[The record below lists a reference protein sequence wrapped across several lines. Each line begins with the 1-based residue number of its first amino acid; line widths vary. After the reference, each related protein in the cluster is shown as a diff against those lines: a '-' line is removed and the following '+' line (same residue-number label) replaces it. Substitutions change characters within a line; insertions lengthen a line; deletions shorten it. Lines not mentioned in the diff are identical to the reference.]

1 MTNSRLITRSACALG
16 AAILATTA
24 LQSTPAQ
31 ARGKA
36 GGHTSSSAHV
46 TTHKGFRIAKETT
59 GQLHARA
66 IPRGSRP
73 PFDPGHI
80 QFDPGNNSGGG
91 KQVSVDPWT
100 KPNGVSGGGPGLP
113 TAPIPP
119 IPLGGNKTPPI
130 LSGTPT
136 PAPTP
141 LPPGGNKTPPIL
153 SGTPTPAPTPLPP
166 GGNKT
171 PPILSGTP
179 TPAPTPL
186 PPGGNKTPP
195 ILSGT
200 PTPAPIPIPIPSG
213 SSPSPGYGTGTTYTH
228 QYGQVGVY
236 ADTGT
241 GGGGYEPCLLFKSNY
256 DRTGNVY
263 WLNRYRICLSQH

>member
-179 TPAPTPL
+179 TPAP
-186 PPGGNKTPP
+186 
-195 ILSGT
+195 
-200 PTPAPIPIPIPSG
+200 IPIPIPSG

>member
-136 PAPTP
+136 PAP
-141 LPPGGNKTPPIL
+141 
-153 SGTPTPAPTPLPP
+153 
-166 GGNKT
+166 
-171 PPILSGTP
+171 
-179 TPAPTPL
+179 
-186 PPGGNKTPP
+186 
-195 ILSGT
+195 
-200 PTPAPIPIPIPSG
+200 IPIPIPSG